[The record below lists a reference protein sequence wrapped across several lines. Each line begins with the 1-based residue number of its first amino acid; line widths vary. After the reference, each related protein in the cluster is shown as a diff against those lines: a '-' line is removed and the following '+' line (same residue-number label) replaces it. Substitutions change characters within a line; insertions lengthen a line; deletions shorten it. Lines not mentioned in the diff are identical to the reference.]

1 VGAFDPGVKFFKSGR
16 EVKVAIAS
24 RLTDLESRLARRNT
38 ELETLMA
45 DKARLRSFL
54 VRDANNDYPHH
65 SQMATAEL
73 PTEDHQRIL
82 ELCTRINRIEKEI
95 TKLATI
101 RDNLKDEQDLT
112 LDFDEL
118 MSVGFGPRDE

>member
-1 VGAFDPGVKFFKSGR
+1 MGAFDPGVKFLKSGR

-24 RLTDLESRLARRNT
+24 RLVDLEARLSGRNA
-38 ELETLMA
+38 ELQAFMD
-45 DKARLRSFL
+45 DKPRLRSFL
-54 VRDANNDYPHH
+54 VRDSNNDYPHN
-65 SQMATAEL
+65 SQMATEL
-73 PTEDHQRIL
+73 PSEDHQRIL

-101 RDNLKDEQDLT
+101 RDNLKDEQELT

-118 MSVGFGPRDE
+118 MSVGFGPRDK